1 MMMRR
6 PPSHRSKLSTK
17 LHEEPRR
24 RFFVILLVAL
34 WTNFTMQKPARL
46 KIVNRFGV
54 TQSLPLGGPVFTIG
68 RKAENSLQLLSDS
81 VSRQHAEIL
90 YENDSY
96 YLVDIGS
103 KRGTFVNGQQVV
115 RCALQHLDVIRIG
128 GDEEQQITFLD
139 DTVER
144 ASAIFDSFPRLALTQ
159 QIERVTSANEELKK
173 LARFIEVNQAFKFS
187 LTPDDVLCLIVDA
200 AIEITQAERGFLML
214 RNEAGDLEF
223 KVARDDN
230 RRWLQ
235 GSDFAMSRSVVEE
248 AFKQSR
254 SVIINDSLAA
264 ERDLPRESVRSLDL
278 RSIACITLRRFQM
291 TEHMDVKTILK
302 RYASG
307 VLDIDSHIIG
317 WTINETST
325 RLLESLAFEAT
336 KSLESVR
343 LMHEE
348 REKKQIEQ
356 ELGVARQVQVA
367 LSPTAFKVPDYFE
380 IAAHSIP
387 SRYVGG
393 DFYDFI
399 PLRDVRSAFALGDVS
414 GKGVAAALLAAMA
427 QGALQA
433 QFTSNMP
440 LAEVVTSL
448 NKVLVQ
454 RSASNRFITLFCATL
469 DPDGHLTYINAGH
482 NLPVLVRA
490 NGETETLTTKS
501 VLLGAFDFVEYKP
514 RQTRLVPGDVVVMYT
529 DGVTEAVNADNQM
542 FGDERL
548 EKLVGESVNL
558 DAEEIRQRIL
568 DEVLNFTAGLPQ
580 GDDITLIV
588 LKMRQR

>member
-1 MMMRR
+1 
-6 PPSHRSKLSTK
+6 
-17 LHEEPRR
+17 
-24 RFFVILLVAL
+24 
-34 WTNFTMQKPARL
+34 MQKPARL

-54 TQSLPLGGPVFTIG
+54 MRSLPLGNPVFTIG
-68 RKAENSLQLLSDS
+68 RKGDNDLQLLSDS
-81 VSRQHAEIL
+81 VSRQHAEIV

-103 KRGTFVNGQQVV
+103 KRGTFVNGQQIV
-115 RCALQHLDVIRIG
+115 RCALQHQDAIRIG

-144 ASAIFDSFPRLALTQ
+144 ASAIFDSSPRLALTQ
-159 QIERVTSANEELKK
+159 QTGRVTSANEELKK

-214 RNEAGDLEF
+214 RNAAGDLEF

-248 AFKQSR
+248 AFNQSR
-254 SVIINDSLAA
+254 SVIINDGGAS
-264 ERDLPRESVRSLDL
+264 ERSIPRESVRSLDL
-278 RSIACITLRRFQM
+278 RSIACIPLRRFQM
-291 TEHMDVKTILK
+291 TENMDATSILK
-302 RYASG
+302 REAVG
-307 VLDIDSHIIG
+307 VLYVDSHIVG
-317 WTINETST
+317 GTITETSS

-336 KSLESVR
+336 KSLENVR

-380 IAAHSIP
+380 IAAHNIP

-399 PLRDVRSAFALGDVS
+399 SLRDNRSAFALGDVS

-427 QGALQA
+427 QGALQS

-440 LAEVVTSL
+440 LAEVVSSL

-454 RSASNRFITLFCATL
+454 RSDSNRFITLFCATL
-469 DPDGHLTYINAGH
+469 DPDGHFTYINAGH
-482 NLPVLVRA
+482 NPPVLARS
-490 NGETETLTTKS
+490 NGEAETLTTKS

-514 RQTRLVPGDVVVMYT
+514 RQTRLGAGDVVVMYT
-529 DGVTEAVNADNQM
+529 DGVTEAVDADSQM
-542 FGDERL
+542 FGDDQL
-548 EKLVGESVNL
+548 ENLVKESVNL
-558 DAEEIRQRIL
+558 SAEEIKQKIL
-568 DEVLNFTAGLPQ
+568 DAVLNFTAGLPQ

-588 LKMRQR
+588 LKMK

>member
-1 MMMRR
+1 
-6 PPSHRSKLSTK
+6 
-17 LHEEPRR
+17 
-24 RFFVILLVAL
+24 
-34 WTNFTMQKPARL
+34 MQKPARL

-54 TQSLPLGGPVFTIG
+54 TRSLPLGNPVFTIG
-68 RKAENSLQLLSDS
+68 RKGDNDLQLLSDS
-81 VSRQHAEIL
+81 VSRQHAEIV
-90 YENDSY
+90 YENDAY

-103 KRGTFVNGQQVV
+103 KRGTFVNGQQIV
-115 RCALQHLDVIRIG
+115 RCVLQHLDAIRIG

-139 DTVER
+139 DTMDRV
-144 ASAIFDSFPRLALTQ
+144 SAIFDSSPRLTFTQ
-159 QIERVTSANEELKK
+159 QASRVTSANEELKK

-248 AFKQSR
+248 SFNQSR
-254 SVIINDSLAA
+254 SVIINDSNTAD
-264 ERDLPRESVRSLDL
+264 RGIPRESVRSLDL
-278 RSIACITLRRFQM
+278 RSIACIPLRRFQM
-291 TEHMDVKTILK
+291 TENMDATSILK
-302 RYASG
+302 REAIG
-307 VLDIDSHIIG
+307 VLYVDSHIVG
-317 WTINETST
+317 GTITETSI

-367 LSPTAFKVPDYFE
+367 LLPTAFKVPDHFE
-380 IAAHSIP
+380 IAAHNIP

-399 PLRDVRSAFALGDVS
+399 SLRDNRSAFALGDVS
-414 GKGVAAALLAAMA
+414 GKGFAAALLAAMA

-440 LAEVVTSL
+440 LAEVVSSL

-454 RSASNRFITLFCATL
+454 RSDSNRFITLFCATL
-469 DPDGHLTYINAGH
+469 DPDGHFTYINAGH
-482 NLPVLVRA
+482 NLPVLARA
-490 NGETETLTTKS
+490 NGGAETLTTKS
-501 VLLGAFDFVEYKP
+501 TLLGAFDFVEYKP
-514 RQTRLVPGDVVVMYT
+514 RQTRLATGDVVVMYT
-529 DGVTEAVNADNQM
+529 DGVTEAVDADNQM
-542 FGDERL
+542 FGDDRL
-548 EKLVGESVNL
+548 ENLVKENVGVS
-558 DAEEIRQRIL
+558 AEEIKQKIL
-568 DEVLNFTAGLPQ
+568 DDVLSFTAGLPQ

-588 LKMRQR
+588 LKMK